1 MVKTPISKNGNAKLE
16 FRRGPIW
23 VLDRIGYAQLE
34 NKSSFPSHRRLS
46 TWHLEK
52 STATCTLLRRA
63 RQRNWIYDASASS
76 PVFCTR
82 RPCHRRRVLNPYA
95 ITSEMAA
102 IAGSAAVA
110 RAAPALGARRAVRSG
125 SALPKAACARR
136 NKRVMA
142 TTRATFAGGL
152 GDDFTAPTPAPAA
165 PAQAFNAAS
174 IKVSRNFRRKPPRP
188 PGSLAR

>member
-1 MVKTPISKNGNAKLE
+1 MPNSNFDEGGSGYSTGSDTHNSRIN
-16 FRRGPIW
+16 RRSPLTG
-23 VLDRIGYAQLE
+23 
-34 NKSSFPSHRRLS
+34 RLS

-174 IKVSRNFRRKPPRP
+174 IKVSRNFRRKPPRH

>member
-1 MVKTPISKNGNAKLE
+1 
-16 FRRGPIW
+16 
-23 VLDRIGYAQLE
+23 
-34 NKSSFPSHRRLS
+34 
-46 TWHLEK
+46 
-52 STATCTLLRRA
+52 
-63 RQRNWIYDASASS
+63 
-76 PVFCTR
+76 
-82 RPCHRRRVLNPYA
+82 
-95 ITSEMAA
+95 MAA
-102 IAGSAAVA
+102 IAGSAAIA

-174 IKVSRNFRRKPPRP
+174 IKVSRNFRRKPPRH